1 MAYYMCAYPYRAA
14 MYHRILAANKT
25 EAIRKFVHGTTYKQ
39 SDIKRV
45 IRVDGNKAPKT
56 AKRVKKEWKWA
67 NRAKRRGE
75 R

>member
-1 MAYYMCAYPYRAA
+1 MCAYPYRAA
-14 MYHRILAANKT
+14 MYHRILAPNKQ
-25 EAIRKFVHGTTYKQ
+25 EAIKKFIKGTTYKP

-56 AKRVKKEWKWA
+56 AKRVKPEWKWA